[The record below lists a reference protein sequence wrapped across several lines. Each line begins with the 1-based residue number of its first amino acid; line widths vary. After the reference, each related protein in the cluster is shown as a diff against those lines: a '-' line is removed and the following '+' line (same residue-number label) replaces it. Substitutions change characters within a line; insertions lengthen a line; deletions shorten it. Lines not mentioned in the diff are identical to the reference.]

1 MESKRVLAA
10 LIALIAATSGFMAMA
25 ANTPPEGLI
34 TREAVL
40 RIIEAHAKADPTK
53 QIVREDNLVS
63 ADLEYITINW
73 ENYLRMAG
81 YHRRIYVSPTPVG
94 DVSPYWVIGYGKVVW
109 HYYPLGIYVVDAVT
123 GELMLAYEDTGGPP
137 MESDYSFSSSSEV
150 NSWTPLTLRPGET
163 KTLIITLTARP
174 SYDASL
180 PIHITATGIPDY
192 LIVRQNTTT
201 GTLTTNGKVS
211 VEVQVS
217 ASMDAFDAPVENPH
231 VGIEVTLLGST
242 GGRWLDVALRR

>member
-1 MESKRVLAA
+1 MESKRLLAT
-10 LIALIAATSGFMAMA
+10 LIAVIIAASGFLIVA
-25 ANTPPEGLI
+25 AYTPSEKPI
-34 TREAVL
+34 SRDAVI

-63 ADLEYITINW
+63 AELEYMAIHW

-81 YHRRIYVSPTPVG
+81 YHRRIYVSSTPVG
-94 DVSPYWVIGYGKVVW
+94 DVSPYWVISYGKPVW

-137 MESDYSFSSSSEV
+137 MESDYSFSVSPAVDSGP
-150 NSWTPLTLRPGET
+150 PLTLRPGET
-163 KTLIITLTARP
+163 KTLIITLTAQP

-180 PIHITATGIPDY
+180 PIHVTATGIPDY

-201 GTLTTNGKVS
+201 GMLTTNGRVS

-217 ASMDAFDAPVENPH
+217 ASPDAFDAPVENPH

-242 GGRWLDVALRR
+242 GGRWLNVALRR